1 MKMYIHLKCIVI
13 VLELDIMVIYVKLT
27 TALIVT
33 ATKHVLE
40 LISWSRVMRSVNA
53 KDSFLLF
60 YLTCR
65 YFNIEVQCL
74 PTEFSM

>member
-1 MKMYIHLKCIVI
+1 MVEFAEMKMHIHLKCIVI

-40 LISWSRVMRSVNA
+40 LISWSRIIRPVNA

-60 YLTCR
+60 T
-65 YFNIEVQCL
+65 YFDAIQK
-74 PTEFSM
+74 

>member
-27 TALIVT
+27 TALIAT

>member
-40 LISWSRVMRSVNA
+40 LISWSRIIQPVNA

-60 YLTCR
+60 
-65 YFNIEVQCL
+65 
-74 PTEFSM
+74 S